1 METTGL
7 PRLTIEQEDKTAMDL
22 ALLVLGG
29 RAPSPSWLSEFGS
42 RGEVWAVDRGVE
54 ACRAAGIIP
63 RRLVGDCDSASA
75 ESWRWAADNGVP
87 VERYQSDK
95 DLTDFQL
102 ALELFR
108 EKNKGRA
115 KKIFLTGA
123 WGGRFDHLW
132 SLVLTF
138 LNFSS
143 PHVPFCIAD
152 EREGLVL
159 LDGPANA
166 SFTFAERPKAVSLL
180 SFSGECA
187 GVSIAG
193 VRWPLDGVALSRG
206 FPYAISNR
214 LGDGLAARVNCESGR
229 LGFYWL
235 WEERRIAS

>member
-1 METTGL
+1 
-7 PRLTIEQEDKTAMDL
+7 MDT

-143 PHVPFCIAD
+143 PHVPFCIAGACLVGRP
-152 EREGLVL
+152 RECVL
-159 LDGPANA
+159 YICRK
-166 SFTFAERPKAVSLL
+166 AEGRLAAVFFGGMRRRIHRRRP
-180 SFSGECA
+180 
-187 GVSIAG
+187 
-193 VRWPLDGVALSRG
+193 
-206 FPYAISNR
+206 
-214 LGDGLAARVNCESGR
+214 LAARRGR
-229 LGFYWL
+229 AQPRLPLRDKQPPW
-235 WEERRIAS
+235 RRPRRARKLRKRPPRLLLAVG